1 MADVSYDNHSDKDT
15 AVARKRHYENDGESN
30 DNDTSSK
37 DSKRAAYAKEPLV
50 KLLVPNDAA
59 GALIGKGGANLGDLK
74 SRYGAS
80 MRLSHNRE
88 LYPGTDERIV
98 VLTGEVSQ
106 IIDLHN
112 YIIDKVADARGANRT
127 RDDHRGQQVKI
138 ILPNNTAGLIIGKG
152 GETIKAMKE
161 ETKANIL
168 ITGRDESPVHGERIL
183 IIKGNTEQRIEA
195 ARVVISKIAS
205 DPDNM
210 ANTSMKYSHRSR
222 DDGNGQ
228 DSRDDRRM
236 GRYQQDNRNNNSDIL
251 PNNQGGSLGMGGA
264 ANPNNLSNLAEVAQQ
279 LVGLAQGQGQGQTGS
294 GSIEGIKTTVQI
306 QMEIPELLVSPIM
319 GIQGINLHEFMQFS
333 GAKIEFA
340 RSNLSPSHKQL
351 TILGDL
357 NETQIAYHLV
367 TQKITQV
374 RNELLAA
381 GLQRR

>member
-1 MADVSYDNHSDKDT
+1 MADESYDNHSDKDT
-15 AVARKRHYENDGESN
+15 TVARKRHYENDGESN
-30 DNDTSSK
+30 DNDSRSK
-37 DSKRAAYAKEPLV
+37 DSKRSSFGKEPLV

-98 VLTGEVSQ
+98 ILTGEVSQ

-112 YIIDKVADARGANRT
+112 YIIDKVADARGSNRA
-127 RDDHRGQQVKI
+127 RDDNRGQQVKI
-138 ILPNNTAGLIIGKG
+138 ILPNNTAGIIIGKG

-195 ARVVISKIAS
+195 ARAVISKIAS

-210 ANTSMKYSHRSR
+210 GNTSMKYSHRSR
-222 DDGNGQ
+222 DDRNGQ
-228 DSRDDRRM
+228 DSRDDHRM
-236 GRYQQDNRNNNSDIL
+236 GRFQQDNRNDSRDIHSNN
-251 PNNQGGSLGMGGA
+251 PQGMGGA
-264 ANPNNLSNLAEVAQQ
+264 PNPNNLSNLAEVAQQ
-279 LVGLAQGQGQGQTGS
+279 LVGLAQGQSQSQS

-306 QMEIPELLVSPIM
+306 QMEIPELLVGPIM
-319 GIQGINLHEFMQFS
+319 GVQGNTLREFIQFS
-333 GAKIEFA
+333 GAKIEFS
-340 RSNLSPSHKQL
+340 RSNLSTSHQL
-351 TILGDL
+351 LTLHGDL

-367 TQKITQV
+367 NQKITQV
-374 RNELLAA
+374 RTELLAA